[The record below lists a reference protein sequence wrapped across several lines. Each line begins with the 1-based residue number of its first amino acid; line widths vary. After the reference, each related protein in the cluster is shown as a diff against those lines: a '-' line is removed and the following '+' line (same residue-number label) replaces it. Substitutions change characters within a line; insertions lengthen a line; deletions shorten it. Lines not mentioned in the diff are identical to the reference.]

1 MYFGIIHHEKPN
13 AVHFDFML
21 LIIVKSCTLCSG
33 FLVWHPD
40 FSSIPIIYCL
50 MTGIISWSNSQ
61 FYPLSSHDLLAPL
74 MASDD
79 SDNDV
84 SLTPPSLGKTTEQRG
99 SPKTLSLNEL
109 GQDADNA
116 SDGKDSPTEQKD
128 GQSRTYSY
136 MSPISSDVDDVPE
149 KPEGGDRTKPA
160 KSRSRKSSHQEKP
173 RRRGS
178 VRKTPGRSDIATV
191 KSESELEDSVT
202 EASRR
207 MRRRAKT
214 PRKGSDQ
221 ESRNGVTKKAPT
233 SRASGVGASEDEA
246 AKDSAER
253 QTKNSRSERR
263 RSDPA
268 PFDDDEDVKEK
279 PKKRRVKVTP
289 KRKAQALIN
298 LLGESDQPAQPPE
311 ESRKPRVKE
320 KEGAS
325 PRKAVPIECEICGR
339 SIRCK
344 AILERHML
352 SHTGEKPFGCDEC
365 GKHYTSSSNLRIH
378 QLSHSGKM
386 DYVCNECG
394 QKFTHLPYLK
404 RHLLRHAGKKMHIC
418 EHCGKGFIQ
427 KYHLLRH
434 LLVHTKQ
441 TPHIC
446 DRCGMSFNRTD
457 NLRLHLHSVHQIE
470 RDFPEAKPEKLYT
483 CETCNKSFVSQASL
497 EIHKRIH
504 TGAMPY
510 SCTVCSRQ
518 FKQSS
523 HLYSHMFTHASEKPH
538 ACNLCELKFTRRTY
552 LRKHKER
559 VHVGAGELQSS

>member
-1 MYFGIIHHEKPN
+1 M
-13 AVHFDFML
+13 ML
-21 LIIVKSCTLCSG
+21 HRMS
-33 FLVWHPD
+33 
-40 FSSIPIIYCL
+40 
-50 MTGIISWSNSQ
+50 
-61 FYPLSSHDLLAPL
+61 PL

-79 SDNDV
+79 SDGDV
-84 SLTPPSLGKTTEQRG
+84 ALTPPPPSLGKTTEQRS

-109 GQDADNA
+109 GQDADYA

-136 MSPISSDVDDVPE
+136 MSPISSDVDDVAE
-149 KPEGGDRTKPA
+149 KPEGTDRTKPVQ
-160 KSRSRKSSHQEKP
+160 SRSTKSSHQEKP

-178 VRKTPGRSDIATV
+178 VRKTLRRSNIATV
-191 KSESELEDSVT
+191 KSESEMEDYVS
-202 EASRR
+202 EASQRVRR
-207 MRRRAKT
+207 QAQM

-233 SRASGVGASEDEA
+233 SRTSDGGASEDEA

-253 QTKNSRSERR
+253 QAKNSSSERT
-263 RSDPA
+263 S
-268 PFDDDEDVKEK
+268 FDEDVKEK
-279 PKKRRVKVTP
+279 PKKPRGKVTP

-298 LLGESDQPAQPPE
+298 LLGESDQLEQPTG

-320 KEGAS
+320 KEGTS
-325 PRKAVPIECEICGR
+325 PRKAVPIECKICGR

-470 RDFPEAKPEKLYT
+470 RDLPEAKPEKLYT
-483 CETCNKSFVSQASL
+483 CETCTKSFVSQASL

-523 HLYSHMFTHASEKPH
+523 HLYSHMFTHAREKPH

-559 VHVGAGELQSS
+559 VHVGAGEQQSS